1 MVSHGPAF
9 SLTWDEHFGERERS
23 ERCCRSQKKMKQT
36 LAFMRM
42 VCQKLPRI
50 LNQDLMKTENISVA
64 PEATAAKQAWAAPTL
79 DCLSVS
85 LETALTSVTGMDG
98 GPLNMSNT

>member
-1 MVSHGPAF
+1 MVSHWPRLSASLETIALESQSVPSVVAGP
-9 SLTWDEHFGERERS
+9 
-23 ERCCRSQKKMKQT
+23 KKMKQT

-50 LNQDLMKTENISVA
+50 LNQKLMKTEKTSVA
-64 PEATAAKQAWAAPTL
+64 PEATAAKQAWAAPTF

-85 LETALTSVTGMDG
+85 MDTTAVNASGMDG
-98 GPLNMSNT
+98 NASSNT

>member
-1 MVSHGPAF
+1 
-9 SLTWDEHFGERERS
+9 
-23 ERCCRSQKKMKQT
+23 MKQT

-50 LNQDLMKTENISVA
+50 LNQKLMKTENTSVA
-64 PEATAAKQAWAAPTL
+64 PEATTAKQAWSAPTL

-85 LETALTSVTGMDG
+85 LDTALNANTGMDG
-98 GPLNMSNT
+98 VPTAGSNNT